1 MDIDFI
7 NMKVY
12 KKWFVVVFLLW
23 KCYIDIRCESYVL
36 LIIRLC
42 VVVGIGMIDFLFFMG
57 FWVLDIDIY
66 YMLNIVVIV
75 CWYFFKENVF
85 EYN

>member
-1 MDIDFI
+1 MVCSCFFV
-7 NMKVY
+7 MKV
-12 KKWFVVVFLLW
+12 L
-23 KCYIDIRCESYVL
+23 DIRCESYVF

-75 CWYFFKENVF
+75 CWYFFKENVLNIIKI
-85 EYN
+85 YVMVD

>member
-1 MDIDFI
+1 MVCSCFFV
-7 NMKVY
+7 MKV
-12 KKWFVVVFLLW
+12 L
-23 KCYIDIRCESYVL
+23 DIRCESYVF

-75 CWYFFKENVF
+75 CWYFFKENVL
-85 EYN
+85 NIIKI

>member
-1 MDIDFI
+1 MVCSCVFV
-7 NMKVY
+7 MKV
-12 KKWFVVVFLLW
+12 L
-23 KCYIDIRCESYVL
+23 DIRCESYVF

-75 CWYFFKENVF
+75 CWYFFKENVL
-85 EYN
+85 NIIKI

>member
-1 MDIDFI
+1 MVCSCFFV
-7 NMKVY
+7 MKV
-12 KKWFVVVFLLW
+12 L
-23 KCYIDIRCESYVL
+23 DIRCESYVF

-75 CWYFFKENVF
+75 C
-85 EYN
+85 